1 MTTALSGL
9 KVIEMLTTRFPNS
22 IVMSDEKTVTINI
35 EDILKILGHLKNTSD
50 YDFDYLTDLT
60 AVDYYEYFE
69 IVYRITSLT
78 HNHMAVIKTRC
89 YNRNNPICPSVTG
102 LWKGADY
109 FEREIFDLFGITFSG
124 HPNMKRIF
132 LWEGFEGYPLR
143 KDYL

>member
-1 MTTALSGL
+1 MTLAISGQNI
-9 KVIEMLTTRFPNS
+9 VDMLTTRFPDS
-22 IVMSDEKTVTINI
+22 IMASDALSVAVKLEQVFTIM
-35 EDILKILGHLKNTSD
+35 EHLKTSVD
-50 YDFDYLTDLT
+50 YDFNYLTDLT